1 MTACEWHIVND
12 VINMKKYR
20 HRASYSKGE
29 TVSYSKVK
37 QEFRTLK
44 WKCFFHFKERNS
56 VSAGKILLPCSF
68 TFQKKSICE
77 WQVVNDVINMKK
89 NMVFFHFKVRNSI
102 SAGKILLLCSFTF
115 QKQSQ
120 MKNLD
125 LVFQIRTYFNTKHVS
140 LICILSLIVNIK
152 VRLSKYT
159 WKILLMKTTIVTKR
173 NTESRKISLPFLPY
187 QNLPQM
193 DFLVHHRECCDVL
206 VHSTLCSL
214 RKDWAHYLR

>member
-1 MTACEWHIVND
+1 MSASEWHIVND
-12 VINMKKYR
+12 VINMKKYK
-20 HRASYSKGE
+20 HTASYSKGE

-37 QEFRTLK
+37 QKFLTLK
-44 WKCFFHFKERNS
+44 WKRFFHFKVRNS
-56 VSAGKILLPCSF
+56 VSAGKILLP
-68 TFQKKSICE
+68 
-77 WQVVNDVINMKK
+77 
-89 NMVFFHFKVRNSI
+89 
-102 SAGKILLLCSFTF
+102 CSFTF

-140 LICILSLIVNIK
+140 LVCILSLIVNIK

-159 WKILLMKTTIVTKR
+159 WKILLMKNTSVTKR
-173 NTESRKISLPFLPY
+173 KTELRKISLPFLPY

-193 DFLVHHRECCDVL
+193 DFLVHHRECWDVL